1 MKHGAPRRILLAVHS
16 RPHGNCHRPAA
27 DRRAMVK
34 VFLLV
39 LLASVLPRAR
49 AIGSTDEARRAQE
62 ALSSGKLR
70 GFGSALAQLASQ
82 DLLRPERTAKE
93 SQDGGSTGEPAKPRE
108 FNIAGWTLHHI
119 GGTFVFVV
127 FCLFVCWPLPIIKQ
141 EWDQYNEF
149 IAGGKDTFRDYLK
162 YRFTD
167 WFTTNEGAPSL
178 MLIFLTMTLIVFGA
192 IIYSA
197 LVGESPSHALWRI
210 FVWASGS
217 PAEKE
222 VTPAGRFLG
231 ILVTV
236 CGMIILSLLFGIV
249 TEVFAAKMKESKHGL
264 QKVVE
269 GGHVVL
275 LGFTDCTRC
284 LIEELATARESA
296 GGGTFVILAREMKE
310 EVEKVLFSKALAL
323 KNSRLIIRSGYACRI
338 RDLDNVAVQ
347 SASEV
352 VLLSDSKLA
361 EEEADA
367 QLIRVILALKGKGW
381 PSKGRVVVQCANPV
395 NKHLFKGL
403 YDAEV
408 VVVGKIV
415 AKLMAQSSQQ
425 SGFASVFSMML
436 GFEGDEFY
444 SKEWPELVGLTF
456 HEVVFRFPAAVC
468 LGIFTAEGKCILNP
482 GWGYRMQEG
491 DSLIVLAEDDDAY
504 EPTDKP
510 YWEPACA
517 YDSAKSDNSA
527 LEREPKPS
535 KVLIIGWNPNIGPL
549 LSNLDDMVGFDSE
562 VNIYSAEQVGYR
574 ESTIAE
580 LQHNQRDG
588 QGYAALKIV
597 HRDVEI
603 EHYSSNVELTRLKHQ
618 EFDKIFILAELNR
631 EAKRD
636 NRDEKTVAVLSQLQM
651 IHCGLPENEK
661 TRRFDPVV
669 EMCEDS
675 TKEHLQMCG
684 FANLVHSSSLVSQAI
699 AAVIEES
706 KVNAIYGDLMS
717 GREQSF
723 DIRAFAQYLPQDE
736 ALPKELSFAEAAYRI
751 ALAGDISLLA
761 WSVVD
766 EEGAIAWEMNPA
778 DKVTPRPWTKE
789 DRVVVVR
796 RFCAIGDDMSDC

>member
-1 MKHGAPRRILLAVHS
+1 
-16 RPHGNCHRPAA
+16 
-27 DRRAMVK
+27 MVK

-49 AIGSTDEARRAQE
+49 AIGSTDEARRAQV

-70 GFGSALAQLASQ
+70 GFGSALAQLPSR
-82 DLLRPERTAKE
+82 DSLRRERTAKE
-93 SQDGGSTGEPAKPRE
+93 SQDGGSTVEPAKLRE

-119 GGTFVFVV
+119 GGGLFFIA

-141 EWDQYNEF
+141 EWDLYKEY
-149 IAGGKDTFRDYLK
+149 IAGGKDTFQDYLK
-162 YRFTD
+162 YKFTD
-167 WFTTNEGAPSL
+167 WFTTDEGAPSL
-178 MLIFLTMTLIVFGA
+178 VLIFLTMALIVVGA
-192 IIYSA
+192 ISYAS
-197 LVGESPSHALWRI
+197 LVGESPAHALWRI

-217 PAEKE
+217 PAEGE
-222 VTPAGRFLG
+222 VTLAGRCLG
-231 ILVTV
+231 ILVTI

-249 TEVFAAKMKESKHGL
+249 TEVFAAKMNESRQGL

-275 LGFTDCTRC
+275 LGYTECTRC
-284 LIEELATARESA
+284 LIEELAIARESA

-338 RDLDNVAVQ
+338 RDLNNVAVQ

-395 NKHLFKGL
+395 NKNLFKGL

-425 SGFASVFSMML
+425 SGFANVFSMML
-436 GFEGDEFY
+436 GFDGDEFY

-456 HEVVFRFPAAVC
+456 HEVVFRFPDAVC
-468 LGIFTAEGKCILNP
+468 LGIFTAEQKCILNP
-482 GWGYRMQEG
+482 GWGYKMQDG

-504 EPTDKP
+504 EPSDKP
-510 YWEPACA
+510 FWEPEEAF
-517 YDSAKSDNSA
+517 DSPRTGHRRMPIMEKQAEGSQSA
-527 LEREPKPS
+527 FLREPKPS
-535 KVLIIGWNPNIGPL
+535 KVLIIGWNPSLVPL
-549 LSNLDDMVGFDSE
+549 LSNLDDMLGLESE
-562 VNIYSAEQVGYR
+562 VVIYSASDIEDRKATISQLQV
-574 ESTIAE
+574 
-580 LQHNQRDG
+580 QHLDG
-588 QGYAALKIV
+588 QGYSALKIE
-597 HRDVEI
+597 HKYVEI
-603 EHYSSNVELTRLKHQ
+603 ERFSSKVELMKLKHE
-618 EFDKIFILAELNR
+618 EFDKVFILAEGQHDA
-631 EAKRD
+631 EVD
-636 NRDEKTVAVLSQLQM
+636 NRDEKTLAVLTQLQV
-651 IHCGLPENEK
+651 IHRRLPDEAK
-661 TRRFDPVV
+661 ARRFDPVV

-675 TKEHLQMCG
+675 TKEHLKVCG
-684 FANLVHSSSLVSQAI
+684 FTNFVHSSSLVSQAL
-699 AAVIEES
+699 AAVTEEP
-706 KVNAIYGDLMS
+706 KVNAIYGNLMS
-717 GREQSF
+717 GREHSF
-723 DIRAFAQYLPQDE
+723 NIRPFSEYLPE
-736 ALPKELSFAEAAYRI
+736 GEELPKELSFAEAAYKI
-751 ALAGDISLLA
+751 SLVGDISLLA

>member
-1 MKHGAPRRILLAVHS
+1 
-16 RPHGNCHRPAA
+16 
-27 DRRAMVK
+27 MVK

-49 AIGSTDEARRAQE
+49 AIGSTDEARRAQV

-70 GFGSALAQLASQ
+70 GFGSALAQLPSR
-82 DLLRPERTAKE
+82 DSLRRERTAKE
-93 SQDGGSTGEPAKPRE
+93 SQDGGSTVEPAKLRE

-127 FCLFVCWPLPIIKQ
+127 FCLFVCWPLPIIRQ

-149 IAGGKDTFRDYLK
+149 IAGGKDTLRDYLK

-192 IIYSA
+192 IIYST
-197 LVGESPSHALWRI
+197 LVGGSPSHALWRI

-275 LGFTDCTRC
+275 LGFMDCTRC

-338 RDLDNVAVQ
+338 RDLNNVAVQ

-395 NKHLFKGL
+395 NKNLFKGL

-425 SGFASVFSMML
+425 SGFANVFSMML
-436 GFEGDEFY
+436 GFDGDEFY

-456 HEVVFRFPAAVC
+456 HEVVFRFPDAVC
-468 LGIFTAEGKCILNP
+468 LGIFTAEQKCILNP
-482 GWGYRMQEG
+482 GWGYKMQDG

-504 EPTDKP
+504 EPSDKP
-510 YWEPACA
+510 FWEPEEAF
-517 YDSAKSDNSA
+517 DSPRTGHRRMPIMEKQAEGSQSA
-527 LEREPKPS
+527 FLREPKPS
-535 KVLIIGWNPNIGPL
+535 KVLIIGWNPSLVPL
-549 LSNLDDMVGFDSE
+549 LSNLDDMLGLESE
-562 VNIYSAEQVGYR
+562 VVIYSASDIEDRKATISQLQV
-574 ESTIAE
+574 
-580 LQHNQRDG
+580 QHLDG
-588 QGYAALKIV
+588 QGYSALKIE
-597 HRDVEI
+597 HKYVEI
-603 EHYSSNVELTRLKHQ
+603 ERFSSKVELMKLKHE
-618 EFDKIFILAELNR
+618 EFDKVFILAEGQHDA
-631 EAKRD
+631 EVD
-636 NRDEKTVAVLSQLQM
+636 NRDEKTLAVLTQLQV
-651 IHCGLPENEK
+651 IHRRLPDEAK
-661 TRRFDPVV
+661 ARRFDPVV

-675 TKEHLQMCG
+675 TKEHLKVCG
-684 FANLVHSSSLVSQAI
+684 FTNFVHSSSLVSQAL
-699 AAVIEES
+699 AAVTEEP
-706 KVNAIYGDLMS
+706 KVNAIYGNLMS
-717 GREQSF
+717 GREHSF
-723 DIRAFAQYLPQDE
+723 NIRPFSEYLPE
-736 ALPKELSFAEAAYRI
+736 GEELPKELSFAEAAYKI
-751 ALAGDISLLA
+751 SLVGDISLLA
-761 WSVVD
+761 WSITND
-766 EEGAIAWEMNPA
+766 DGELAWEMNPV
-778 DKVTPRPWTKE
+778 DKVTPLPWSKE
-789 DRVVVVR
+789 DRVVVLR
-796 RFCAIGDDMSDC
+796 RFREISDDMSDC